1 MSEAAKRRK
10 KRKYRLTLRFYGI
23 LTTLIVIVAGL
34 ILCRTVFFNITDVV
48 FENTSPYTKEEILV
62 ASKISVGDNLFG
74 INMGARAEN
83 LEKNLPYVGEATLE
97 RQLPSTIKISIK
109 APTVWANIDNGEGK
123 FYLVST
129 EEKVLEIDMDSPKG
143 EAPIIYGYEPK
154 TSKPCDTI
162 DSNSLEK
169 KNLINEIFI
178 ALAKND
184 FTSVISVDVSNINE
198 IKVKYNESQ
207 TISYGTSDDIEF
219 KTELARAIV
228 DKRGSSNE
236 MGTINV
242 KSTQYP
248 AFIGDHAGLGNID
261 SGTENN
267 EETID
272 EEYEDEE
279 YYNDE
284 EYYDDDYYYDDD
296 DDWYDE

>member
-1 MSEAAKRRK
+1 
-10 KRKYRLTLRFYGI
+10 
-23 LTTLIVIVAGL
+23 
-34 ILCRTVFFNITDVV
+34 
-48 FENTSPYTKEEILV
+48 
-62 ASKISVGDNLFG
+62 
-74 INMGARAEN
+74 MGARAEN
-83 LEKNLPYVGEATLE
+83 LERNLPYVGEATLE

-109 APTVWANIDNGEGK
+109 APNIWANIDNGEGK

-129 EEKVLEIDMDSPKG
+129 EEKVLEVDMQTPTSGYPV
-143 EAPIIYGYEPK
+143 IYGYEPK
-154 TSKPCDTI
+154 SSKPCDII

-198 IKVKYNESQ
+198 IKVQYNEYQ

-228 DKRGSSNE
+228 DKRANSNE

-248 AFIGDHAGLGNID
+248 AFIGSHGGVISSNAD
-261 SGTENN
+261 SS
-267 EETID
+267 EETNDENGND
-272 EEYEDEE
+272 EEDYDEE
-279 YYNDE
+279 DE
-284 EYYDDDYYYDDD
+284 EYYDDEDYYYDDD
-296 DDWYDE
+296 DYYNDDEWYDE